1 MYKNVD
7 VVACGNAESK
17 REQFAKWLSPKRDLT
32 GMKSPWSFHSAKGL
46 LETIEVMLG
55 CMLARLVLKDV
66 VRFGQVSK

>member
-1 MYKNVD
+1 
-7 VVACGNAESK
+7 
-17 REQFAKWLSPKRDLT
+17 
-32 GMKSPWSFHSAKGL
+32 MKSPWSFHSAKGL